1 MPTQLIE
8 FEEDT
13 ALAGCRAFITKAD
26 DDNCP
31 KGGVHDF
38 SAAILT
44 YKTRRGEYRHINQE
58 KYLIPETTMPRPEH
72 WRMRIVGGETACV
85 KCGCPYTSAHNPHF
99 L

>member
-8 FEEDT
+8 FELDGP
-13 ALAGCRAFITKAD
+13 LAGCRVVITKAD

-38 SAAILT
+38 SSAILT
-44 YKTRRGEYRHINQE
+44 YLTRRKDRRYINQE
-58 KYLIPETTMPRPEH
+58 KYLIPGTTLPRKEH
-72 WRMRIVGGETACV
+72 RRMHIVAGETACS
-85 KCGCPYTSAHNPHF
+85 KCGCPYTHAHNPYF

>member
-8 FEEDT
+8 FGKDT
-13 ALAGCRAFITKAD
+13 ALAGCRAFITKSD

-38 SAAILT
+38 SAAKLT
-44 YKTRRGEYRHINQE
+44 YRTRKGEYRYINQE
-58 KYLIPETTMPRPEH
+58 KYLIPGSTRPRPKH
-72 WRMRIVGGETACV
+72 WRMRIVGGETACA
-85 KCGCPYTSAHNPHF
+85 KCGCPYTNAHNPYF

>member
-8 FEEDT
+8 FGEDT
-13 ALAGCRAFITKAD
+13 PLAGCRAYITKAD

-38 SAAILT
+38 SAALLT
-44 YKTRRGEYRHINQE
+44 YRTRRGEHRYINQE
-58 KYLIPETTMPRPEH
+58 KYLMPGTTMPRPEH
-72 WRMRIVGGETACV
+72 WRMRIVGGETACS
-85 KCGCPYTSAHNPHF
+85 KCGCPYTSAHNPYF

>member
-1 MPTQLIE
+1 MPEQLIE
-8 FEEDT
+8 FGEDT
-13 ALAGCRAFITKAD
+13 PLAGCRAIITRAD

-38 SAAILT
+38 NAAILT

-58 KYLIPETTMPRPEH
+58 KYLIPGTTMPRPEH
-72 WRMRIVGGETACV
+72 WRMTIVAGETACT
-85 KCGCPYTSAHNPHF
+85 KCGCPYTSAHNPYY